1 MDVNKIREDFPI
13 LSRKMN
19 DKPLVYLDNG
29 ATTLKP
35 QCVIDAV
42 CNYYTYLGANAHRG
56 DYQMSAQVVKDI
68 KDLYVPLKK
77 TNLFFLQN
85 RLRQGF
91 LQLSDA
97 LPYHVQDF
105 ETVAQCF

>member
-42 CNYYTYLGANAHRG
+42 CNYYTLERMLIEAIIR
-56 DYQMSAQVVKDI
+56 
-68 KDLYVPLKK
+68 
-77 TNLFFLQN
+77 
-85 RLRQGF
+85 
-91 LQLSDA
+91 
-97 LPYHVQDF
+97 
-105 ETVAQCF
+105 